1 MSAAAVAPRIG
12 VCTEYQRLLGSC
24 QRSLAAWQQRRTLA
38 DRDPLARLRSRQ
50 ELKHL
55 QDDYARAYALL
66 ENHEHFCQACEYIS
80 KVSGLDFESMSSA
93 LSHHYRIP

>member
-38 DRDPLARLRSRQ
+38 DRDPLAKLRLRQ